1 MKEKEITKL
10 KKKVLVCMCIMGV
23 MLTACGKDTVD
34 STESTEA
41 VSTVISTDDYDYH
54 DYVTLGQYSDFEVS
68 VPTTTVSDADVD
80 AELSNLQSV
89 NVEYVATDATTV
101 SENDYVNASYT
112 MSDAEGDDLSSY
124 EMNGVEIHLGAGSY
138 FTQLEN
144 AMVGMTVGS
153 TNSVEVDVPDDYYDS
168 TIAGKSVT
176 YNVTINSVDEVV
188 TPEVTDDWIASITE
202 YSTVE
207 EWKEATKSALE
218 NNKKSEQKSIFK
230 TGVQNLIMSN
240 ATFNELPTEL
250 ITQMV
255 ENYRAEDEKMAEN
268 LGYEFNEFITTY
280 YGYEDEEAYATDLT
294 EYVEQSIKMDFVLR
308 ALRDAE
314 EISMFEE
321 DLEAFITDCTEAYGF
336 TDSEEL
342 IEYYGEDVV
351 EAACLNNK
359 TWDTICGLSTMIED
373 ENYYSEDGDYTYT
386 EEETEE

>member
-1 MKEKEITKL
+1 
-10 KKKVLVCMCIMGV
+10 MCIMGV

-34 STESTEA
+34 STESAEV

-68 VPTTTVSDADVD
+68 VPTTTVSDADVNS
-80 AELSNLQSV
+80 ELSDLQSV

-218 NNKKSEQKSIFK
+218 SNKKSEQESVFK

-240 ATFNELPTEL
+240 ATFNELPAEL

-255 ENYRAEDEKMAEN
+255 TNYKTEDEKMAES

>member
-1 MKEKEITKL
+1 MEEKETIKL

-34 STESTEA
+34 STESTEV

-80 AELSNLQSV
+80 AELSDLQSV

-124 EMNGVEIHLGAGSY
+124 EMNGIEIHLGAGSY

-144 AMVGMTVGS
+144 AMVGMTVDS

-218 NNKKSEQKSIFK
+218 SNKKSEQESVFK

-240 ATFNELPTEL
+240 ATFNELPAEL

-255 ENYRAEDEKMAEN
+255 TNYKTEDEKMAES